1 MSRRSFCVEGTPIP
15 GEVPSD
21 DCLPLC
27 FPNEARSHRA
37 LIVKLLSESIAD
49 STATILRALDVYDE
63 FVAYLA
69 EACCSE
75 QEVSGATAMHVVLS
89 IKGGFGELVV
99 EDDPLGLG
107 LFELWHL
114 VREVREARRF
124 MSENPGFTSLN

>member
-1 MSRRSFCVEGTPIP
+1 MP

-27 FPNEARSHRA
+27 FPNELRSHRA
-37 LIVKLLSESIAD
+37 LIVKLVSESID
-49 STATILRALDVYDE
+49 DCTSTILRALDIYDE
-63 FVAYLA
+63 YVGYLA

-75 QEVSGATAMHVVLS
+75 QDVSGATAMHVVLT
-89 IKGGFGELVV
+89 IKGGSGDSAV

-107 LFELWHL
+107 LLELWHL

-124 MSENPGFTSLN
+124 VSAYPGFTSLN

>member
-1 MSRRSFCVEGTPIP
+1 MP
-15 GEVPSD
+15 GRLCLGGHSVLRVPP
-21 DCLPLC
+21 CR
-27 FPNEARSHRA
+27 ARSHPT
-37 LIVKLLSESIAD
+37 IVKLLSESIAD